1 MLESD
6 GALRSFRHRNFRLF
20 FTANMLS
27 NVGTWAQRIAQDWL
41 VVSDLHKNGSELG
54 IVTGLQFLPMLLF
67 SLYAGS
73 LADRLDKRKLLIITN
88 AGAGLTAAVMGALIL
103 SRHITIME
111 VFVLAFTLGL
121 FGALDTPVRQSFTSE
136 LVGKGDIANAVSL
149 NSANFNLGR
158 LIGPAVS
165 GILIK
170 YFHTGPSFLLN
181 AGSYLVVIGALVLMR
196 PEELNR
202 PPKDDKERKMLD
214 GIRYVRGRIDLVAV
228 IATVFFASTFGL
240 NFQIFNTLVSIKI
253 FHKDAGAFGLLGSVL
268 AIGSLGAAIMSTRLD
283 QNRKPIFIM
292 AFASL
297 FGVALVVAAFMPTY
311 MTYAFALPVCGFLAL
326 TTMISANTYVQ
337 TTTPPELRGRVLG
350 LYILIFLGATPIGSP
365 LIGWLADV
373 AGVRQTV
380 AICGALTT
388 LGALFI
394 YWLTRK
400 RLSDHQ
406 HEAQ

>member
-1 MLESD
+1 MSESE
-6 GALRSFRHRNFRLF
+6 GALRSFKHRNFRLF

-73 LADRLDKRKLLIITN
+73 LADRLDKRKLLIFTN
-88 AGAGLTAAVMGALIL
+88 AGSGLTAAIMGLLIL
-103 SRHITIME
+103 SHRVTILE
-111 VFVLAFTLGL
+111 VFALAFTLGL
-121 FGALDTPVRQSFTSE
+121 FGALDAPARQAFTSE
-136 LVGKGDIANAVSL
+136 LVGKSDIANAVSL

-165 GILIK
+165 GLLIK

-181 AGSYLVVIGALVLMR
+181 AGSYLFVILALVLMR
-196 PEELNR
+196 PEELHR
-202 PPKDDKERKMLD
+202 LPKDTKERRTLD
-214 GIRYVRGRIDLVAV
+214 GIRYVRGRIDLVTV

-240 NFQIFNTLVSIKI
+240 NFQIFNALVSTKI

-268 AIGSLGAAIMSTRLD
+268 AIGSLGAAIISTRLD
-283 QNRKPIFIM
+283 QKRKPNFIM
-292 AFASL
+292 IFASL
-297 FGVALVVAAFMPTY
+297 FGVSLIVVASMPTY
-311 MTYAFALPVCGFLAL
+311 GTYALILPICGFLAL

-337 TTTPPELRGRVLG
+337 TTTPSELRGRVMG
-350 LYILIFLGATPIGSP
+350 LYLLIFLGATPIGSP

-373 AGVRQTV
+373 VGVRQTV
-380 AICGALTT
+380 AICGVLTT

-394 YWLTRK
+394 YMLTRK
-400 RLSDHQ
+400 RLEEISH
-406 HEAQ
+406 AA

>member
-1 MLESD
+1 MSESE
-6 GALRSFRHRNFRLF
+6 GALRSFKHRNFRLF

-73 LADRLDKRKLLIITN
+73 LADRLDKRKLLIVTN
-88 AGAGLTAAVMGALIL
+88 AGSGLTAAIMGLLIL
-103 SRHITIME
+103 SHRVTILE
-111 VFVLAFTLGL
+111 VFALAFTLGL
-121 FGALDTPVRQSFTSE
+121 FGALDAPARQAFTSE
-136 LVGKGDIANAVSL
+136 LVGKSDIANAVSL

-165 GILIK
+165 GLLIK

-181 AGSYLVVIGALVLMR
+181 AGSYLFVILALVLMR
-196 PEELNR
+196 PEELHR
-202 PPKDDKERKMLD
+202 LPKDSKERRTLD

-240 NFQIFNTLVSIKI
+240 NFQIFNALVSTKI

-268 AIGSLGAAIMSTRLD
+268 AIGSLGAAIISTRLD
-283 QNRKPIFIM
+283 QKRKPNFIM
-292 AFASL
+292 IFASL
-297 FGVALVVAAFMPTY
+297 FGVSLIVVASMPTY
-311 MTYAFALPVCGFLAL
+311 GTYALTLPICGFLAL

-337 TTTPPELRGRVLG
+337 TTTPSELRGRVMG
-350 LYILIFLGATPIGSP
+350 LYLLIFLGATPIGSP

-373 AGVRQTV
+373 VGVRQTV
-380 AICGALTT
+380 AICGVLTS

-394 YWLTRK
+394 YMLTRK
-400 RLSDHQ
+400 RLGEISQ
-406 HEAQ
+406 AA

>member
-1 MLESD
+1 MI
-6 GALRSFRHRNFRLF
+6 
-20 FTANMLS
+20 S
-27 NVGTWAQRIAQDWL
+27 NIGTWAQRIAQDWL

-88 AGAGLTAAVMGALIL
+88 AGGGLTAAIMGLLIV
-103 SRHITIME
+103 SHHITILE
-111 VFVLAFTLGL
+111 VFALALSLGL

-136 LVGKGDIANAVSL
+136 LVGKSDIGNAVSL

-181 AGSYLVVIGALVLMR
+181 AGSYVVVIVALVLMR
-196 PEELNR
+196 PEELHR
-202 PPKDDKERKMLD
+202 LPRDDKERKIMD
-214 GIRYVRGRIDLVAV
+214 GIRYVRSRIDLVAV
-228 IATVFFASTFGL
+228 ITTVFFASTFGL
-240 NFQIFNTLVSIKI
+240 NFQIFNALISTKV
-253 FHKDAGAFGLLGSVL
+253 FHKDAGAFGLLGSVV
-268 AIGSLGAAIMSTRLD
+268 AIGSLGAAILSTRLD
-283 QNRKPIFIM
+283 QKRKPSFIM
-292 AFASL
+292 VSASL
-297 FGVALVVAAFMPTY
+297 FGLVLVVAASMPSY
-311 MTYAFALPVCGFLAL
+311 GSYSFALPICGFLGL

-337 TTTPPELRGRVLG
+337 TTTPPELRGRVMG

-373 AGVRQTV
+373 VGVRQTIG
-380 AICGALTT
+380 ICGVMTT
-388 LGALFI
+388 LGALFT

-400 RLSDHQ
+400 RLTHYQ
-406 HEAQ
+406 FVA

>member
-1 MLESD
+1 MI
-6 GALRSFRHRNFRLF
+6 
-20 FTANMLS
+20 S
-27 NVGTWAQRIAQDWL
+27 NIGTWAQRIAQDWL

-88 AGAGLTAAVMGALIL
+88 AGGGLTAAIMGLLIL
-103 SRHITIME
+103 SHHITMPE
-111 VFVLAFTLGL
+111 VFALALSLGL

-170 YFHTGPSFLLN
+170 FFHTGPSFLLN
-181 AGSYLVVIGALVLMR
+181 AGSYVVVIVALVLMR
-196 PEELNR
+196 PEELHR
-202 PPKDDKERKMLD
+202 LPPDDKERKIMD
-214 GIRYVRGRIDLVAV
+214 GIHYVRGRIDLVVV

-240 NFQIFNTLVSIKI
+240 NFQIFNALVSTKI

-268 AIGSLGAAIMSTRLD
+268 AIGSLAAAIVSTRLD
-283 QNRKPIFIM
+283 QKRKPSFIM
-292 AFASL
+292 VSATL
-297 FGVALVVAAFMPTY
+297 FGLVLVVAATMPNY
-311 MTYAFALPVCGFLAL
+311 LSYSLALPVCGFLGL

-337 TTTPPELRGRVLG
+337 TSTPPELRGRVMG

-373 AGVRQTV
+373 VGVRQTV
-380 AICGALTT
+380 GICGAMTT
-388 LGALFI
+388 LGALFT

-400 RLSDHQ
+400 RLKLYQ
-406 HEAQ
+406 FVA